1 MSSGRP
7 VEVDADTV
15 TLLITMLD
23 AWRLTQGRFDP
34 TVLPAL
40 VAVGYGASVD
50 HVGSRSCRPTICV
63 SAAWVKST
71 SIPNGGVTVPAG
83 VVVDAGGIGKGLA
96 ADLTVAKLLAEAS
109 GALVSVGGDLA
120 MAGIPPLPTDG

>member
-7 VEVDADTV
+7 AEVDADTI

-40 VAVGYGASVD
+40 MAVGYGASVED
-50 HVGSRSCRPTICV
+50 PLSADDPAARRSACRRHGGNRRR
-63 SAAWVKST
+63 
-71 SIPNGGVTVPAG
+71 SIPARGTVPAG
-83 VVVDAGGIGKGLA
+83 VVVDAGGIGKGSP
-96 ADLTVAKLLAEAS
+96 LT
-109 GALVSVGGDLA
+109 
-120 MAGIPPLPTDG
+120 

>member
-1 MSSGRP
+1 MASEAHIIVVDGPDGSTGDGPVDSARAFLDHLEQRWSRFLPDSDITRINMSSGRP

-40 VAVGYGASVD
+40 VAAGYGASVED
-50 HVGSRSCRPTICV
+50 PRRLTILPPTI
-63 SAAWVKST
+63 
-71 SIPNGGVTVPAG
+71 
-83 VVVDAGGIGKGLA
+83 
-96 ADLTVAKLLAEAS
+96 
-109 GALVSVGGDLA
+109 
-120 MAGIPPLPTDG
+120 

>member
-40 VAVGYGASVD
+40 VAAGYTASIED
-50 HVGSRSCRPTICV
+50 PRRLTIL
-63 SAAWVKST
+63 
-71 SIPNGGVTVPAG
+71 PPG
-83 VVVDAGGIGKGLA
+83 
-96 ADLTVAKLLAEAS
+96 DLR
-109 GALVSVGGDLA
+109 VGGMGEIDVDPDRRKSPCQPVSSSMPA
-120 MAGIPPLPTDG
+120 ASAKGSPLT